1 MKKVLNVV
9 KIILIIA
16 LVGAAIGGTCYFF
29 YNYILFNVD
38 AFASFNTVI
47 YGSQTVEFNAKLDE
61 VRAYA
66 GDRFDLIVDTNEKL
80 GEIAENINYHLV
92 NADDFDLDERLIV
105 TQIDK
110 VAENQE
116 IAYNM
121 MEEYLIKVDSDFF
134 NKETGANDLFN
145 QMSRYFVTFA
155 DMIDTINSELDKTNI
170 VKNADVKFS
179 IIEVYCDVCID
190 TFSNLILEASGI
202 RMVEN
207 RQNIDLINQSVNFE
221 SGYISSSNAGDNF
234 SYLSNYFISNY
245 NACDK
250 QTFATNLAQNV
261 NQIVSITDS
270 STSLVKATY
279 YFKGVLG
286 I

>member
-1 MKKVLNVV
+1 MIIKKAEFIVSAVRQEQYPDTENPDIAFVGRSNVGKSTLLNALCNRKNLAKCGKTPGVT
-9 KIILIIA
+9 A
-16 LVGAAIGGTCYFF
+16 LVNFF
-29 YNYILFNVD
+29 
-38 AFASFNTVI
+38 
-47 YGSQTVEFNAKLDE
+47 
-61 VRAYA
+61 
-66 GDRFDLIVDTNEKL
+66 
-80 GEIAENINYHLV
+80 NINDEICLV
-92 NADDFDLDERLIV
+92 DVPGYGYA
-105 TQIDK
+105 K
-110 VAENQE
+110 VSDA
-116 IAYNM
+116 
-121 MEEYLIKVDSDFF
+121 IKES
-134 NKETGANDLFN
+134 
-145 QMSRYFVTFA
+145 FA